1 MRLITFCT
9 VITVWVLS
17 MPFTWAQDTQVTERI
32 EILEATKDRI
42 VDEEKDALKASVEG
56 INQRLENG
64 DITEAE
70 ANELKQKMAEKHAL
84 NIENRVAI
92 IDNKI
97 ELLERN
103 QDMEVLNED
112 GDRFVIEIGN
122 DGEDDNSF
130 IYIGKQ
136 NKARKYDRRTTS
148 DFVFAFGLNNVIVDG
163 ELGDDIYKVGGSRF
177 AEFGWAWKTR
187 VFKESNWLRVKY
199 GFSFQFNGLKP
210 TDNRYYVD
218 TGLQTELQTFPSDL
232 DKSKFRLDNLVFP
245 VHFEFGPSKKIDKD
259 TYFRY
264 STRKKLKVGLGGYA
278 GLKLSSRQKLRY
290 DDMGQEVER
299 KEKGNF
305 NTNNFIYGV
314 SAYLGW
320 GDVGLYAKYDL
331 NTIFKD
337 NPVEQRN
344 ISLGLRFDLE

>member
-17 MPFTWAQDTQVTERI
+17 TCSTWAQDTQISDRI
-32 EILEATKDRI
+32 EVLEATKDRI
-42 VDEEKDALKASVEG
+42 VDQEKDALKAAVEG
-56 INQRLENG
+56 INQRLDNRE
-64 DITEAE
+64 ITEAE
-70 ANELKQKMAEKHAL
+70 ANELKQKAAEKHAL
-84 NIENRVAI
+84 NIEDKVAI
-92 IDNKI
+92 IDKKI
-97 ELLERN
+97 SLLNRN
-103 QDMEVLNED
+103 EDIQILNDD
-112 GDRFVIEIGN
+112 GDRLVIEIGSE
-122 DGEDDNSF
+122 DGDDYPF
-130 IYIGKQ
+130 VYIGKQ
-136 NKARKYDRRTTS
+136 NRHRKYDLRTTS

-163 ELGDDIYKVGGSRF
+163 EIGDDIYKVGGSRF
-177 AEFGWAWKTR
+177 SEFGWAWKTR

-218 TGLQTELQTFPSDL
+218 TGSQTELQTFSTDL

-245 VHFEFGPSKKIDKD
+245 VHFEFGPSKKIEKES
-259 TYFRY
+259 YFRY
-264 STRKKLKVGLGGYA
+264 STRKKIKIGLGGYI
-278 GLKLSSRQKLRY
+278 GFKLSSRQKLRY

-314 SAYLGW
+314 SAYIGW

>member
-218 TGLQTELQTFPSDL
+218 TGLQTELQTFASDL